1 MAAKMDLIT
10 VALFTALWIYLHLGL
25 AL

>member
-10 VALFTALWIYLHLGL
+10 VVLFTALWIYLNLGL
-25 AL
+25 

>member
-10 VALFTALWIYLHLGL
+10 MVLFTALWIYLNLGL
-25 AL
+25 